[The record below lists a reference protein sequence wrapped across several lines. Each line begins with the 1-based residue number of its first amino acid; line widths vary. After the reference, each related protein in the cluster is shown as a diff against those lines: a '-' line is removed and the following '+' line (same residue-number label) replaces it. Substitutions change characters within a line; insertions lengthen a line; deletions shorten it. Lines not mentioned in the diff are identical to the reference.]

1 MRKSAVAVLAAA
13 GIVTAVVATPAQAA
27 VTMTTPAGLTAG
39 SLTATT
45 LSLSWKAVTGAGAY
59 RVQLST
65 SSRMGS
71 ATYHRFT
78 TNHGTITGLAAKKRY
93 YFRVA
98 VVSASTGTRLSPYTK
113 ATYPSAV
120 TKAVAVPAGLRS
132 TAATASSVA
141 LAWNAPEGAS
151 LYQVKR
157 STSSTFSNAAYGRS
171 TTPSMSV
178 AGLAAGRTYYFKVR
192 VIRANASAL
201 TSWSPAVTVPTASA
215 PSAPTP
221 TPDPVG
227 PAPSDGP
234 ADVRVGSYNLFSVS
248 LDATKGERKPWRD
261 RRAAIISNIMS
272 QDVDVLG
279 VEEANPSTHWA
290 PQLVDGKTQPEDLVN
305 GLNDAGGSFALT
317 NPYSYNCVNSVTN
330 NNCDYLYRGASNTD
344 RILYNTKTLS
354 VVRTGSV
361 LYDAQVP
368 GSNNDYLAYAVL
380 RTRST
385 GHEFMFTSTHLEPSS
400 GTVKAA
406 QWRESI
412 AAIQRLRGDLPVVS
426 VGDYNTHKFLT
437 LAKEMF
443 PAQKAAGLGDVLNQE
458 YQVNP
463 ARGVRAQHLV
473 NAWINSYNHFYR
485 NVADFGY
492 STRRDKIGNG
502 IDQIF
507 ATNSLV
513 VKEYEVVVPFNPT
526 TLQVTGTIASDHNM
540 VRATIRIP

>member
-157 STSSTFSNAAYGRS
+157 STSSTVSNAAYGRS

-330 NNCDYLYRGASNTD
+330 NKCDYLYRGASNTD
-344 RILYNTKTLS
+344 RILYNT
-354 VVRTGSV
+354 
-361 LYDAQVP
+361 
-368 GSNNDYLAYAVL
+368 N
-380 RTRST
+380 
-385 GHEFMFTSTHLEPSS
+385 
-400 GTVKAA
+400 
-406 QWRESI
+406 
-412 AAIQRLRGDLPVVS
+412 
-426 VGDYNTHKFLT
+426 KFVT
-437 LAKEMF
+437 LAEEMF

-458 YQVNP
+458 YRVNP

-473 NAWINSYNHFYR
+473 NAWVNSYNHFYR

-513 VKEYEVVVPFNPT
+513 VKEYGVVTRFNPD
-526 TLQVTGTIASDHNM
+526 TLDVTGTIASDHQM
-540 VRATIRIP
+540 VRATIQIP